1 MPKVAKVLTDL
12 AVRRLNK
19 RGLHTVGGVKGLRL
33 QITSTG
39 ARSWI
44 LRVTVARKVREI
56 GLGSYPSVSLKAA
69 REHASLLHESILRGE
84 DPVAVKQNSAA
95 KLAKERAGMRTF
107 DDVAALYITSAEAG
121 WANKKSRQQWENT
134 IATYVSPVIGRM
146 FVSDIESSHVVR
158 TLTPIW
164 TTMKWFPCHL
174 HR

>member
-56 GLGSYPSVSLKAA
+56 GLGSYPSV
-69 REHASLLHESILRGE
+69 
-84 DPVAVKQNSAA
+84 
-95 KLAKERAGMRTF
+95 
-107 DDVAALYITSAEAG
+107 
-121 WANKKSRQQWENT
+121 
-134 IATYVSPVIGRM
+134 
-146 FVSDIESSHVVR
+146 
-158 TLTPIW
+158 
-164 TTMKWFPCHL
+164 
-174 HR
+174 